1 MLSHLTVAAAGL
13 LSLVNAHPP
22 PPPPPGPPGPPGYG
36 PGNGNPSSGG
46 VYSTQWEQLQGS
58 NYLPSVN
65 WANANWPP
73 QNVGVAL
80 VPQAPDQELISLIE
94 GIDVNRVKD
103 IVTTLTNFGTRHTLS
118 QQNSSTRGIGAARD
132 WIYKEMQSLAAP
144 ADGSMSV
151 YFNSY
156 IQPIASR
163 ILFPVNITNVVAQ
176 INGTTDPNRV
186 YVVTGHYDSRRID
199 INDYVNDAPGSDDDA
214 TGVAVVM
221 EMARLVAASK
231 VKPAATMI
239 FAATAGE
246 EQGLYGSANL
256 ASTLKKAG
264 YNVEGNWNNDII
276 GTGKNAPFSA
286 VNDYTV
292 RLFGASIYY
301 PNASS
306 ASLDSTIGIIG
317 GWNDSPAQNL
327 GRYIAEVAAG
337 AAQWVGM
344 QVALIYRS
352 DRYLRGGDH
361 ESFLSQG
368 FPAVRF
374 TEAVEDFAHQH
385 QDPREQDGIQYG
397 DLLEFVDF
405 EYTSRVAKVNLAS
418 MWSAANSPGTPTNV
432 SISEIIGFPAAAE
445 DTPIEDISNDS
456 QFSWDTGKDSLVKSY
471 EIVWRPSGALQWTHS
486 VDVGMTGNVT
496 LSLNKDNVQ
505 VGVRAVGAN
514 GWKSPAVFPLP
525 VNR

>member
-1 MLSHLTVAAAGL
+1 MRH
-13 LSLVNAHPP
+13 
-22 PPPPPGPPGPPGYG
+22 
-36 PGNGNPSSGG
+36 
-46 VYSTQWEQLQGS
+46 
-58 NYLPSVN
+58 
-65 WANANWPP
+65 
-73 QNVGVAL
+73 
-80 VPQAPDQELISLIE
+80 
-94 GIDVNRVKD
+94 

-118 QQNSSTRGIGAARD
+118 MQNSSTRGIGAARD
-132 WIYKEMQSLAAP
+132 WIYSEMLDLAKP
-144 ADGSMSV
+144 SNGSMDV

-156 IQPIASR
+156 IQPVASR

-176 INGTTDPNRV
+176 INGTSDPNRV

-199 INDYVNDAPGSDDDA
+199 INDYINDAPGSDDDA

-221 EMARLVAASK
+221 EMARLCATK
-231 VKPAATMI
+231 KPKATMI

-256 ASTLKKAG
+256 AQTLKNQSA
-264 YNVEGNWNNDII
+264 NVEGNWNNDII
-276 GTGKNAPFSA
+276 GTGHNAPFTA
-286 VNDYTV
+286 INDYTI

-306 ASLDSTIGIIG
+306 AALGEEIGIIG

-337 AAQWVGM
+337 AAEWVGM

-361 ESFLSQG
+361 ESFLAQG

-385 QDPREQDGIQYG
+385 QDPRVQDGIQYG
-397 DLLEFVDF
+397 DLLEFVDMD
-405 EYTSRVAKVNLAS
+405 YTSRVAKVNLAS
-418 MWSAANSPGTPTNV
+418 MWSAANAPGMPVNV
-432 SISEIIGFPAAAE
+432 TISEIVGFPAAAE
-445 DTPIEDISNDS
+445 DTPIEDISQDS
-456 QFSWDTGKDSLVKSY
+456 QLAWATGNDPLVSSY
-471 EIVWRPSGALQWTHS
+471 EVVWRPSGALQWTHS
-486 VDVGMTGNVT
+486 LDVGMTGNVT
-496 LSLNKDNVQ
+496 LALDKDNVQ
-505 VGVRAVGAN
+505 MGVRAVGAN

-525 VNR
+525 IDQ